1 MEYFVVPDRFGN
13 DLVADPQT
21 LARPRALLPWAPL
34 VMGLS
39 GSGTEMLVLVC
50 PEAGQRA
57 ELHKGKGPSFLG
69 ADVAFQNHSLSA
81 GVVTGQRIWHLER
94 FAGEGPADPLRF
106 KWRMPCPAAWRL
118 AVQGDTQRYSTFFS
132 DKESAFFDKT
142 DALFRKGSDFA
153 GPVRLGAI
161 YLYGRTAG
169 TPPEALT
176 PLDLVRDALGSRPP
190 GRSSTRRG

>member
-1 MEYFVVPDRFGN
+1 M
-13 DLVADPQT
+13 
-21 LARPRALLPWAPL
+21 
-34 VMGLS
+34 
-39 GSGTEMLVLVC
+39 
-50 PEAGQRA
+50 
-57 ELHKGKGPSFLG
+57 
-69 ADVAFQNHSLSA
+69 AFQNHSLSA

-176 PLDLVRDALGSRPP
+176 PLDLVRDALGPEAARQELDEEGLTGDRKAARPTTWP
-190 GRSSTRRG
+190 SFP